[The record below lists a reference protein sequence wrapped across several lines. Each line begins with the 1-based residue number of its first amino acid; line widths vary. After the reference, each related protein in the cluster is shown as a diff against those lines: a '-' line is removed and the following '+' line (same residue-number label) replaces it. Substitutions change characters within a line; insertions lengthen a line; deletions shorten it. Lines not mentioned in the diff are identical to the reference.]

1 MHHGIHGLEFSGPPA
16 DTRMH
21 LSLFSSGRRCYGFSN
36 RVIAY
41 LALFDN
47 LNDFKNC
54 RYCNCD
60 NSDIFLHR
68 KINLEYPGTFPTYW
82 VDMPGASSPVE
93 DSIFSLSLSREA
105 SVFFADFLQDFND
118 AFKDF
123 NDLFHV
129 GVFGFDFCGVE
140 LHLVMCLCEVRRN
153 GGLGNISGK

>member
-1 MHHGIHGLEFSGPPA
+1 MISRIAGTATATILIYFSIERSIWNIPELFRHIGLICRA
-16 DTRMH
+16 LLLR
-21 LSLFSSGRRCYGFSN
+21 LK
-36 RVIAY
+36 IA
-41 LALFDN
+41 F
-47 LNDFKNC
+47 
-54 RYCNCD
+54 
-60 NSDIFLHR
+60 
-68 KINLEYPGTFPTYW
+68 
-82 VDMPGASSPVE
+82 
-93 DSIFSLSLSREA
+93 FSLSLSREA